1 MKKKNIIIILSAIVL
16 LCCTISSCSEFTNV
30 PPSSG
35 TSTESTDAS
44 AKRIEELEAQIVMLM
59 QNQHLSEQARK
70 EEIAA
75 LKAELEKLKQDTP
88 VSGNVS
94 GTGDATDATDVQRS
108 SFTYTLENGKAVI
121 TKINT
126 TDTSITVPSTIDGYN
141 IYAIGTEA
149 ICSPTLKSVVISSGI
164 EKIDW
169 FAFKNCIALS
179 SVTIP
184 DTVSTIGYGAFDNA
198 ARSFTIN
205 CLRDSFAHKYAQSY
219 GFAYNIT

>member
-1 MKKKNIIIILSAIVL
+1 MKKKNVIIILSAIVL
-16 LCCTISSCSEFTNV
+16 LCCMISACSEFTNA
-30 PPSSG
+30 PPSSD

-59 QNQHLSEQARK
+59 QNQHLSEQERK

-88 VSGNVS
+88 VSG
-94 GTGDATDATDVQRS
+94 TGDVTDATDVQR

-126 TDTSITVPSTIDGYN
+126 TEQSITIPSVIDGYN
-141 IYAIGTEA
+141 VYAIGTEA

-169 FAFKNCIALS
+169 FAFKNCVALS

-184 DTVSTIGYGAFDNA
+184 DTVSTIGYGAFDNV

>member
-16 LCCTISSCSEFTNV
+16 LCCTVSSCSEITNI

-35 TSTESTDAS
+35 TSTESTATSD
-44 AKRIEELEAQIVMLM
+44 KRIEELEAQIVMLM
-59 QNQHLSEQARK
+59 QNQHLSEQERK

-94 GTGDATDATDVQRS
+94 GTGDVTDATDVQRS
-108 SFTYTLENGKAVI
+108 FTYTLENGRAVI

-126 TDTSITVPSTIDGYN
+126 TEQSITIPSVIDGYN
-141 IYAIGTEA
+141 VYAIGTEA

-169 FAFKNCIALS
+169 FAFKNCVALS

-184 DTVSTIGYGAFDNA
+184 DTVSTIGYGAFDNV